1 MLTYTVSKKKL
12 LRMAVIALSVLV
24 IAGIIIMAVLS
35 SMKVSAADKKLPI
48 YAVSRSDN
56 KIALTFDCAWGNSNT
71 DLLLGLLKDAGAK
84 ATFFVTGE
92 FCDKYPEDVKKMYNA
107 GHEIGNHSDLHPH
120 VEGMNIN
127 ALIEDTRKC
136 SQKIKMITGE
146 EPKIYRAPYGE
157 YDNNVVTTIEGMGM
171 KMIQWSVD
179 SIDWKEPEPETII
192 KRIEKDTVSGSI
204 LLFHNDLENT
214 SLALPQLLTDLKQK
228 GFVFSTVSDT
238 VYYDSYHIDHS
249 GLQIFDVT
257 ALLPTVKYSDN
268 ELLNETMEIFRQ
280 NLTLEEI
287 YALTEGATPELLER
301 TAPLL
306 DDAHKAAVEAASF
319 EELREAVQN
328 LITVAEREGAGDNA
342 GDNLGDNQG
351 DNPGNNDGNQDP
363 SAGNNDPQDPGN
375 NDTPVNPDPDGNGE
389 PPAETTAPQIVS
401 PGIDYFATT
410 TPDRDPADKDGM
422 VNSGAGAAANTAAV
436 TTEPPVTTTEET
448 TVPETTPAET
458 SAAEKISPI
467 WQK

>member
-12 LRMAVIALSVLV
+12 LRTAVIVLTILVIVGIIVMAV
-24 IAGIIIMAVLS
+24 MS
-35 SMKVSAADKKLPI
+35 SMKVAAADRKLPI
-48 YAVSRSDN
+48 YAVSRADN

-71 DLLLGLLKDAGAK
+71 DLLLSLLKDAGAK

-92 FCDKYPEDVKKMYNA
+92 FCDKYPEDVKKMYDA
-107 GHEIGNHSDLHPH
+107 GHEIGNHSDTHPH
-120 VEGMNIN
+120 VEGININ
-127 ALIEDTRKC
+127 KLIEDTRKC

-146 EPKIYRAPYGE
+146 EPKLYRAPYGE

-179 SIDWKEPEPETII
+179 SIDWKEPEPDTII

-214 SLALPQLLTDLKQK
+214 SLALPQILTDLKQK
-228 GFVFSTVSDT
+228 GFTFATVSDT
-238 VYYDSYHIDHS
+238 VYYDSYHIDSS

-287 YALTEGATPELLER
+287 YALTGGATPELLAR
-301 TAPLL
+301 TGPLL
-306 DDAHKAAVEAASF
+306 DDAHKAAVEEASF

-328 LITVAEREGAGDNA
+328 LITVAEREGAGENV
-342 GDNLGDNQG
+342 GDVPE
-351 DNPGNNDGNQDP
+351 NPEENNGNNE
-363 SAGNNDPQDPGN
+363 NNN
-375 NDTPVNPDPDGNGE
+375 NPTNPDNNNGNGAENNPNGAEE
-389 PPAETTAPQIVS
+389 PSITTTESLIGVITESTNPIISDKGGVIYPNEVAAATAAATTA
-401 PGIDYFATT
+401 AE
-410 TPDRDPADKDGM
+410 
-422 VNSGAGAAANTAAV
+422 
-436 TTEPPVTTTEET
+436 TEPPVTTVVTTEAET
-448 TVPETTPAET
+448 TPPETTPEAINAPAEHI
-458 SAAEKISPI
+458 K
-467 WQK
+467 

>member
-24 IAGIIIMAVLS
+24 IAGIIIMAVMS

>member
-12 LRMAVIALSVLV
+12 LRTAIIVLAVLV
-24 IAGIIIMAVLS
+24 IAGIIVMAVMS

-48 YAVSRSDN
+48 YAVSRADN
-56 KIALTFDCAWGNSNT
+56 KIAITFDCAWGNSNT

-92 FCDKYPEDVKKMYNA
+92 FCDKYPEDVKKMYDA

-146 EPKIYRAPYGE
+146 EPRIYRAPYGE

-179 SIDWKEPEPETII
+179 SIDWKEPKPETII

-238 VYYDSYHIDHS
+238 VYYDSYHIDSS

-268 ELLNETMEIFRQ
+268 VLLNETMEIFRQ

-287 YALTEGATPELLER
+287 YALTGGATPELLER

-306 DDAHKAAVEAASF
+306 DEEHKAAVEEASF

-328 LITVAEREGAGDNA
+328 LITIAEREGAGNNA
-342 GDNLGDNQG
+342 GDNEGNVNPPAGDN
-351 DNPGNNDGNQDP
+351 DNNTQNPDNNGNNP
-363 SAGNNDPQDPGN
+363 A
-375 NDTPVNPDPDGNGE
+375 PDGNGD
-389 PPAETTAPQIVS
+389 PSATTADQNNP
-401 PGIDYFATT
+401 PTIDYFATT
-410 TPDRDPADKDGM
+410 TPEKNPIIADKDGII
-422 VNSGAGAAANTAAV
+422 SGGAAANTTAAA
-436 TTEPPVTTTEET
+436 TEPPVTTKAET
-448 TVPETTPAET
+448 TAAETTPAQT
-458 SAAEKISPI
+458 MAPALQ
-467 WQK
+467 QK